1 MPVPIDGERA
11 GRYSSSARSNPVSQ
25 HDFSIEE
32 IDFNKEEPFIVR
44 YEVEN
49 PYGFT

>member
-32 IDFNKEEPFIVR
+32 IEDIIRFHDAGHDSLGTDHQR
-44 YEVEN
+44 
-49 PYGFT
+49 